1 MEILWCAKAPRA
13 DIYSQFVSA
22 LRTTAGASSADRVG
36 RGPCVP
42 PRSTHC
48 SRRGTRA
55 PPYRVRR
62 SHGADRVVR
71 PYTFCAGRRTPRAFV
86 PLRST
91 AGRRPLRTLSLRA
104 SPRRE
109 ASALGVQTGAAI
121 RFPSA
126 RPLDKPVGMGII
138 VDVRGRCDKRSAPSS
153 VSDLIRLYSL
163 QKPSLS
169 GVAVFAFQS
178 LDSYR
183 DRMTQNMNRK
193 HEKHVCHPLSGL

>member
-1 MEILWCAKAPRA
+1 MEILWCTKALRA
-13 DIYSQFVSA
+13 DICSQFVSA
-22 LRTTAGASSADRVG
+22 LRTAAGASSANRVG
-36 RGPCVP
+36 RDPCVP

-48 SRRGTRA
+48 SRRGTRT

-71 PYTFCAGRRTPRAFV
+71 PYTFCAGRR
-86 PLRST
+86 
-91 AGRRPLRTLSLRA
+91 GRRPLRTLSLRA

-138 VDVRGRCDKRSAPSS
+138 INRRGRCDKRSAPSS
-153 VSDLIRLYSL
+153 KDLH
-163 QKPSLS
+163 QGFTPQKKPSL
-169 GVAVFAFQS
+169 GRVAVSSFQLLNS
-178 LDSYR
+178 DR
-183 DRMTQNMNRK
+183 D
-193 HEKHVCHPLSGL
+193 

>member
-1 MEILWCAKAPRA
+1 MKWKFFGVRKRRE
-13 DIYSQFVSA
+13 
-22 LRTTAGASSADRVG
+22 RTFIHNLCPLCGRQRGASSADRVG
-36 RGPCVP
+36 RDPCVP

-91 AGRRPLRTLSLRA
+91 AGRRPLHTLSLRA
-104 SPRRE
+104 SP
-109 ASALGVQTGAAI
+109 QTGAAI
-121 RFPSA
+121 RFPNS
-126 RPLDKPVGMGII
+126 RPLDKSGGMGII
-138 VDVRGRCDKRSAPSS
+138 INRRGRCDKRSAPQQLNDYFELFSS
-153 VSDLIRLYSL
+153 
-163 QKPSLS
+163 QKPSPC
-169 GVAVFAFQS
+169 GVAVSAFQS

-193 HEKHVCHPLSGL
+193 HEKHICHPLTGL